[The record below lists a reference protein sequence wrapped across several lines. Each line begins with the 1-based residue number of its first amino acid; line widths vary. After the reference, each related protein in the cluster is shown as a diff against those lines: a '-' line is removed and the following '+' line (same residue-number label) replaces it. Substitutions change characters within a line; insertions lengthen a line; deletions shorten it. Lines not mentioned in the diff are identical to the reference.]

1 MDAAEAESRIVMR
14 ILAEARVM
22 QPGDPSATNRLA
34 RETSPYLLQ
43 HAANPVDWYAWGPE
57 ALERARRENRPI
69 LLSIGYSAC
78 HWCHVMAHESFEDA
92 DTARV
97 MNEHF
102 VNIKVDREE
111 RPDLDRIYQIAH
123 QMLTQRG
130 GGWPLTMFLTPDDL
144 RPFFGGTYF
153 PREPRYGMPA
163 FTEILRRVAQYYREQ
178 QGEIRKQNAA
188 LAEAF
193 ESLYPSPP
201 AASLQLSDAPL
212 LHARTL
218 LEDEFDSRY
227 GGFGGAPKFPHPATL
242 DRLLRHWHGT
252 AQDREPDLKALHMAT
267 LTLTRMAEGGIND
280 QLGGGFCRYS
290 VDRQWMIPH
299 FEKMLYDNGPLLALY
314 AQAAVATGDDF
325 YSRVAGA
332 TADWVLREMQSP
344 EGGYYSSL
352 DADSEGHEGK
362 FYVWDR
368 EEIRQLLDAEEFRAV
383 ERRYGL
389 DQPPNFEGKW
399 HLHVHESLEKIAG
412 RERWSVEE
420 VGNILERARK
430 KLLSARE
437 RRVRPG
443 RDEKVLTSW
452 NALMIRG
459 MAMAARSLDRPD
471 LEASATRALDFVR
484 STLWR
489 DGRLLA
495 TCKDGRAHLP
505 AYLDDYVFLA
515 DAALELLQCRWKSA
529 DLSLAVELAE
539 VVLRH
544 FEDRDHGGFYFT
556 ADDHEQLMHRSK
568 SFGDDA
574 TPNGNAVAALVLSRL
589 GHLLGETRYLDAAER
604 TLRAGWSPLERYPQ
618 GHPTLL
624 TALDEQLHPLE
635 IVIIRGRAEQIAEW
649 RVALTAI
656 YEPRRLVFAI
666 PDDVTDLPSA
676 LADKRSQPQTVA
688 YVCRGMTCS
697 PPVSSLDQLKKESGL
712 FSRSPS
718 PRKQV

>member
-1 MDAAEAESRIVMR
+1 VDAAETGSSIVTR

-22 QPGDPSATNRLA
+22 QPGDPSVTNRLA
-34 RETSPYLLQ
+34 RETSPYLKQ

-78 HWCHVMAHESFEDA
+78 HWCHVMAHESFEDP

-97 MNEHF
+97 MNELF

-123 QMLTQRG
+123 QMLSQRG
-130 GGWPLTMFLTPDDL
+130 GGWPLTMFLTPDDQ

-153 PREPRYGMPA
+153 PKEPRFGLPA
-163 FTEILRRVAQYYREQ
+163 FKELLARVARYYRDQ

-193 ESLYPSPP
+193 ESLYPPQPS
-201 AASLQLSDAPL
+201 ASQALSDAPL
-212 LHARTL
+212 RKARTL
-218 LEDEFDSRY
+218 LEDEFDRRF
-227 GGFGGAPKFPHPATL
+227 GGFGGAPKFPHPATIEH
-242 DRLLRHWHGT
+242 LLRHWHAT
-252 AQDREPDLKALHMAT
+252 VSDAEPDLKALHMAT

-290 VDRQWMIPH
+290 VDQYWMIPH

-314 AQAAVATGDDF
+314 AQTATATGDSF
-325 YSRVAGA
+325 FSRIAA
-332 TADWVLREMQSP
+332 ETADWVLREMQSM
-344 EGGYYSSL
+344 EGGYFSSL

-362 FYVWDR
+362 FYVWGKDEVR
-368 EEIRQLLDAEEFRAV
+368 DLLDDDEFRVIA
-383 ERRYGL
+383 RRFGL
-389 DQPPNFEGKW
+389 DHAANFEGKW
-399 HLHVHESLEKIAG
+399 HLHSHESLEKIA
-412 RERWSVEE
+412 ERDNRSVDETQR
-420 VGNILERARK
+420 ILDHARK

-437 RRVRPG
+437 LRVRPG
-443 RDEKVLTSW
+443 RDEKILTSW

-459 MAMAARSLDRPD
+459 VAIAARSLKRSD
-471 LEASATRALDFVR
+471 LEVSASRALEFVR
-484 STLWR
+484 NTLWH

-495 TCKDGRAHLP
+495 TYKDGRAHLP
-505 AYLDDYVFLA
+505 AYLDDYAFLA
-515 DAALELLQCRWKSA
+515 DAVLELLQCRWSGR
-529 DLSLAVELAE
+529 DLQFAIDLIE
-539 VVLRH
+539 VALKH

-618 GHPTLL
+618 GHATLL
-624 TALDEQLHPLE
+624 TALEERLHPVE
-635 IVIIRGRAEQIAEW
+635 IVIIRGPQSQAIEW
-649 RVALTAI
+649 RSELATLYA
-656 YEPRRLVFAI
+656 PRRLLLPI
-666 PDDVTDLPSA
+666 PDDAADLPGA
-676 LADKRSQPQTVA
+676 LADKRSQAQTVA

-697 PPVSSLDQLKKESGL
+697 PPVASLAQLVTEL
-712 FSRSPS
+712 RSPAA
-718 PRKQV
+718 